1 VRPTV
6 ELTDP
11 RALRAYAHPTRMALI
26 GLLRRHGPRTA
37 TQAAAEIGESV
48 ASCSFHLRQLARF
61 GLIEQVEGD
70 HGRQKPWRATALST
84 SWSSDSADPE
94 LAAAATLL
102 DTVLL
107 DRYHEQ
113 ARAWLAH
120 RDQESLAWRRAAIG
134 GDWLLH
140 LTPTELRR
148 LGERIEALFAEYGP
162 RNADPARRP
171 RGTRPVSVI
180 TLGYPE
186 PDLEPDPDVESESE
200 PSAVDQTATEQPS

>member
-1 VRPTV
+1 
-6 ELTDP
+6 
-11 RALRAYAHPTRMALI
+11 
-26 GLLRRHGPRTA
+26 
-37 TQAAAEIGESV
+37 
-48 ASCSFHLRQLARF
+48 
-61 GLIEQVEGD
+61 
-70 HGRQKPWRATALST
+70 LS
-84 SWSSDSADPE
+84 
-94 LAAAATLL
+94 

-113 ARAWLAH
+113 ARAWLPTATRSRSH
-120 RDQESLAWRRAAIG
+120 GRAAIG
-134 GDWLLH
+134 GTGCT

-186 PDLEPDPDVESESE
+186 PDLEPDPDAESESE
-200 PSAVDQTATEQPS
+200 PSAADETATEQPS